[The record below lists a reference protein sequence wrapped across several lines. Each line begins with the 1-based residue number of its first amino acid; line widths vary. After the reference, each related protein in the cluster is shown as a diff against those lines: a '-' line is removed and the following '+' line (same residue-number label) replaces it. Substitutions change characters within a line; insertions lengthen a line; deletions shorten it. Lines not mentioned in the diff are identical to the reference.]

1 MPRRRSRSPIR
12 RRRLSGGRALL
23 KKGKCPTGI
32 KDGNKKDKDGNQ
44 KYLPLPKGKKY
55 VRRTVCASKI
65 ADATTLHGRY
75 RQVYEG
81 RADRTKSGLK
91 KSDLR
96 ENRRGVIVSK
106 KKQSLGK
113 DADQS
118 ESFQANKIRRQTVS
132 KAQFEALARL
142 KTKNGDIRYKY
153 WKDDDGDKFRIV
165 KQRNP
170 LRIQFKNKKTGEYE
184 EEVLDWDEGDAAYTD
199 NQTFTAPIMGM
210 DYDGLSGGRRIR
222 GGKYRTLAEAAGP
235 CSEIKTKRG
244 YPTRPTTMCVL
255 VNKRRKRRKR
265 PCLKG
270 KVRRSGGRC
279 APGATTPCKQEGQ
292 VRRKNSNTGKYE
304 CRKKSSRNKTIKQ
317 RREECKAKGKVFA
330 KNSKGKYVCR
340 NKKKPKKKSKK
351 SSNKKKKPKK
361 TVAQKIKDCKA
372 KGLVYNRKTKRCRKK
387 KSNKKKKK
395 SKK

>member
-65 ADATTLHGRY
+65 ADAKTLHGRY

-106 KKQSLGK
+106 KKQELGK
-113 DADQS
+113 VADQS

-132 KAQFEALARL
+132 FGQFEQLSDMT
-142 KTKNGDIRYKY
+142 TKKGDIRYKY
-153 WKDDDGDKFRIV
+153 WKDDDGDKFKIV
-165 KQRNP
+165 SQWSG
-170 LRIQFKNKKTGEYE
+170 LRMIIAFKNEDGSYGENISFRQEGYE
-184 EEVLDWDEGDAAYTD
+184 ADRK
-199 NQTFTAPIMGM
+199 FTAPIMDSDM
-210 DYDGLSGGRRIR
+210 AKLIPDDEYEPEMLDESNFSGGRRIR

-235 CSEIKTKRG
+235 CSKIKTKRG

-255 VNKRRKRRKR
+255 VNKSRKSRKR
-265 PCLKG
+265 PCKDPT
-270 KVRRSGGRC
+270 KVRRGGGRC
-279 APGATTPCKQEGQ
+279 APGAQTECKKEGQ
-292 VRRKNSNTGKYE
+292 VRRKNSKGKYE
-304 CRKKSSRNKTIKQ
+304 CRKKSSRKKSIKQ
-317 RREECKAKGKVFA
+317 RREECKAKGKVLA

-340 NKKKPKKKSKK
+340 DKKKPKKKI
-351 SSNKKKKPKK
+351 
-361 TVAQKIKDCKA
+361 Q
-372 KGLVYNRKTKRCRKK
+372 R
-387 KSNKKKKK
+387 
-395 SKK
+395 